1 MKITR
6 WIMMDFD
13 WHLKLLPKWSD
24 FGVCKAAVVA
34 GVGEG
39 LMLVNSA
46 TEYNYPPPSPRAV
59 FILLLSPQSHWSDCT
74 GRALSDVILPC
85 TSVEYPKH
93 YLRLQAVRVQQQQ
106 EEEYYRMVG
115 ILTASWRRWE
125 QQQSIGFLSF
135 EQTSLSSLLLSVQ
148 NSHFSFLWSW

>member
-1 MKITR
+1 MVRFWGLQSCGRSGR
-6 WIMMDFD
+6 W
-13 WHLKLLPKWSD
+13 
-24 FGVCKAAVVA
+24 GRT
-34 GVGEG
+34 GVG
-39 LMLVNSA
+39 A
-46 TEYNYPPPSPRAV
+46 TEYNYPPPPRAG
-59 FILLLSPQSHWSDCT
+59 FILLSPWSHWNDCT
-74 GRALSDVILPC
+74 GRALSDVILRC
-85 TSVEYPKH
+85 SSVEYPKH

-148 NSHFSFLWSW
+148 NSHFSFL